1 MSVLSSAR
9 QEGRSGD
16 LVAECDD
23 ISCNEMNIINGVL
36 WYHLR
41 CDVKDSHSA
50 VKIIKQETE

>member
-1 MSVLSSAR
+1 MSILSSAR

-36 WYHLR
+36 
-41 CDVKDSHSA
+41 
-50 VKIIKQETE
+50 